1 MSNSP
6 ALVRVPASP
15 TEGITIDREAVLKS
29 LGLNPRDP
37 STQALLLVC
46 ERYNLDPLLKHLV
59 LIKNNAY
66 VTRDGYLAVAHRSG
80 TFDGMEVLEQGETQS
95 HYTAKVAVYRKDMS
109 RPFAYVGRYPK
120 SGQMAGNYG
129 PEMAVKVAEV
139 QALRRAF
146 NVTGISAADE
156 MWDQQ
161 IDAAVPPPTAI
172 DPGAERREAAPG
184 AAPSAPPEPFDES
197 NELLVDHD
205 ERIRFYAEMT
215 KALPGT
221 KPKEMEVLRHAIVH
235 RATRGRT
242 ESSKAVMA
250 GEEWTRVLNVFRAFM
265 DGKLEL
271 AEIDGAVRL
280 VVAEQAPPEAS

>member
-1 MSNSP
+1 MSSTP
-6 ALVRVPASP
+6 ATVHHMPSP

-80 TFDGMEVLEQGETQS
+80 QFDGMEVLEQGENQT
-95 HYTAKVAVYRKDMS
+95 HYTAKVAVYRRDMS
-109 RPFAYVGRYPK
+109 RPFAYTGRYPK
-120 SGQMAGNYG
+120 SGQMAAQYG

-156 MWDQQ
+156 MWDSPV
-161 IDAAVPPPTAI
+161 DAAAPPAAAI
-172 DPGAERREAAPG
+172 EPGSSGGPAT
-184 AAPSAPPEPFDES
+184 SAPPEPFNES
-197 NELLVDHD
+197 NETLVSQGA
-205 ERIRFYAEMT
+205 RIAFYEQMT
-215 KALPGT
+215 KALPGMKT
-221 KPKEMEVLRHAIVH
+221 KEMEALRHAVIR

-242 ESSKAVMA
+242 ESSKAVLA
-250 GEEWTRVLNVFRAFM
+250 GAEWERVPVVFQAFL

-271 AEIDGAVRL
+271 MEMDGAIHL
-280 VVAEQAPPEAS
+280 QPVAPPAPEAS